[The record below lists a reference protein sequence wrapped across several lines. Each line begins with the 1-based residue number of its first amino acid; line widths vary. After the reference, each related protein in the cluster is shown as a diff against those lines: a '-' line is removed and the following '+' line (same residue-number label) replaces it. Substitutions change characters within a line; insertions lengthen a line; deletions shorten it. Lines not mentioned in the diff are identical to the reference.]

1 MGPLHGVTV
10 IEIAGI
16 GPGPY
21 CGMLLSD
28 LGADVI
34 RVDRQKPGM
43 FGGWGSVQFDVHGR
57 GRRSIALDL
66 KQRAG
71 VEIVLRLVD
80 RADALIE
87 GFRPGVAERLGIGP
101 ESCLERNPKLVYGR
115 MTGWGQEGPLAEAAG
130 HDVNYISLTGALHAI
145 GRDGEPP
152 TIPLN
157 VVGDFGGGA
166 MFLAL
171 GVVAGLFEA
180 ARSGKGQ
187 VVDAAMVDGAASL
200 ISFLY
205 GAFAAGFW
213 QDRRSSNL
221 LDGATHFY
229 NVYETRDGKYV
240 SIGSIDPQFYAEL
253 LARLE
258 LTDETLPGQLDAGS
272 WPLMRERLAELFR
285 TKTRDEWCEIMEGS
299 DVCFAPVLSL
309 GEAPDHAHMKAR
321 GAFVEVA
328 GVKQP
333 APAPRFSRTPGEV
346 RCPPCVPGNDTAT
359 ILEEAGFSQDEIAQ
373 LEGDGVVTAAR
384 PESVQG

>member
-1 MGPLHGVTV
+1 MGPLQGVTV

-43 FGGWGSVQFDVHGR
+43 FGGWGNVQFDVHGR

-66 KQRAG
+66 KRPAG

-101 ESCLERNPKLVYGR
+101 DRCFERNPKLVYGR
-115 MTGWGQEGPLAEAAG
+115 MTGWGQQGPLADAAG

-157 VVGDFGGGA
+157 VIGDFGGGA

-171 GVVAGLFEA
+171 GVVAGLFES

-187 VVDAAMVDGAASL
+187 QGVGLPVEAEGEERAVRPVGP
-200 ISFLY
+200 
-205 GAFAAGFW
+205 GGVFADRKVGDRAEEGLLACDSGRR
-213 QDRRSSNL
+213 DRRVL
-221 LDGATHFY
+221 
-229 NVYETRDGKYV
+229 
-240 SIGSIDPQFYAEL
+240 
-253 LARLE
+253 
-258 LTDETLPGQLDAGS
+258 GQ
-272 WPLMRERLAELFR
+272 
-285 TKTRDEWCEIMEGS
+285 
-299 DVCFAPVLSL
+299 
-309 GEAPDHAHMKAR
+309 
-321 GAFVEVA
+321 
-328 GVKQP
+328 
-333 APAPRFSRTPGEV
+333 
-346 RCPPCVPGNDTAT
+346 
-359 ILEEAGFSQDEIAQ
+359 
-373 LEGDGVVTAAR
+373 R
-384 PESVQG
+384 P